1 MPWDHEEC
9 KRVEVFDSTAEGSV
23 DDKFLDDFP
32 ADLEAQEILLRL
44 SEDALLPAP
53 PQGHVFSVLLTPAG
67 KKYRRTDKVPNCT
80 KVKIATRPLPP
91 VAAPMLA
98 GQTTI
103 LTQTAHTCQNLMLLL
118 THLSSFISCLR
129 SLYHHIES
137 RPMRPPV
144 FLLSPLFPRVPSC
157 CVFLFSTAAGECD
170 VLPRIR
176 SSCIIAASNMH
187 VRTAAKAK

>member
-1 MPWDHEEC
+1 
-9 KRVEVFDSTAEGSV
+9 VEVFDSTAEGSV

-137 RPMRPPV
+137 RPMRLPV
-144 FLLSPLFPRVPSC
+144 ILLSPLFLLVPLHVCSISPQLQQVSAMCCHEYARRVSS
-157 CVFLFSTAAGECD
+157 L
-170 VLPRIR
+170 LRICMYGQPPKR
-176 SSCIIAASNMH
+176 ND
-187 VRTAAKAK
+187 